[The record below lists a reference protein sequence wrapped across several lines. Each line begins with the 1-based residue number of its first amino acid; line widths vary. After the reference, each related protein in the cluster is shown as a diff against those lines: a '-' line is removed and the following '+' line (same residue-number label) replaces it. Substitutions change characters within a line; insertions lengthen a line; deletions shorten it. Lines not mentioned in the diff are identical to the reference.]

1 MVRKKMKKAPEASE
15 HPNVDLNS
23 IVVYWL
29 KALDL
34 PGHEAVPTI
43 SLDVDIFSLL
53 QSAQCSSDQ
62 SSFTQVRGL
71 QALRAAVARGNASA
85 DEVRLLLLV
94 SLLLFIDPDTSP
106 LRKCVKSLLHAAE
119 SAIEALG
126 SETDVMVELVTVRF
140 LDYFRVMIPS
150 TSPPTPTMVMPA
162 MVQRMQQRTQEDT
175 ALRMVASLRWLAE
188 VPAGKRALLK
198 AQGGSVFIGCITVL
212 GDALDMRASVI
223 KRWHGRGG
231 GVSGGVSGGA
241 VEALGGELEPRDSE
255 EGGVAAADLSA
266 ALDACSE
273 VLKTAASLVSLTK

>member
-1 MVRKKMKKAPEASE
+1 MVRKKMKKAPEAFE

-23 IVVYWL
+23 IVVSWL

-43 SLDVDIFSLL
+43 SLNVDIFSLL

-85 DEVRLLLLV
+85 DELRLLLLV

-140 LDYFRVMIPS
+140 LDCFRVM
-150 TSPPTPTMVMPA
+150 
-162 MVQRMQQRTQEDT
+162 
-175 ALRMVASLRWLAE
+175 
-188 VPAGKRALLK
+188 
-198 AQGGSVFIGCITVL
+198 
-212 GDALDMRASVI
+212 
-223 KRWHGRGG
+223 
-231 GVSGGVSGGA
+231 
-241 VEALGGELEPRDSE
+241 
-255 EGGVAAADLSA
+255 
-266 ALDACSE
+266 
-273 VLKTAASLVSLTK
+273 